1 MIQWREAVAAAEFS
15 SPVDRVHRETDAAFQ
30 YAEVV
35 LAQQEWLLVRETE
48 VGQSQEL
55 HQYQTMATQTTT
67 KSYTSPTNSYLHMAC
82 N

>member
-1 MIQWREAVAAAEFS
+1 MAEFS
-15 SPVDRVHRETDAAFQ
+15 SSVDRVHRETDAAFQ

-55 HQYQTMATQTTT
+55 QYQTMATQTTT
-67 KSYTSPTNSYLHMAC
+67 KSYTLQRTKNV
-82 N
+82 NIT